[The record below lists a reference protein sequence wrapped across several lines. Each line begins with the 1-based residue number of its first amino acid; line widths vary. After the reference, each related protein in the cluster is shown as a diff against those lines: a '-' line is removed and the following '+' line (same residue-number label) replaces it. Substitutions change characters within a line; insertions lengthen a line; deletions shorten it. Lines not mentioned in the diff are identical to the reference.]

1 MNHTVKDAM
10 TPEQA
15 SWRLSTIPF
24 VRVLGM
30 RALLAA
36 APGEAGRL
44 VSALAPRPFLLDAKG
59 ALANGAIAAVID
71 QAGSVAIWGREG
83 LSLPHATVSLSIT
96 FMDSTSEE
104 VVFDS
109 RIVSLGHGLGHTLV
123 EARTAG
129 GRPIAQAMVNYALG
143 AYPGS
148 SGGGGRPKD
157 REGGLADNT
166 DIPPLGGASFLEAL
180 GVRPPTD
187 GAGLQMPFSLSLVG
201 SRDPVALHGGAI
213 AAGLISAADLQAQDR
228 GLRLSHLSV
237 DYLRSGLA
245 QETRF
250 AASVIS
256 ESRKTL
262 CVQVDALQ
270 EGGARRVATAT
281 ARYFSSN

>member
-15 SWRLSTIPF
+15 TWRLSTIPF

-44 VSALAPRPFLLDAKG
+44 VSALAPQPFLLDAQG
-59 ALANGAIAAVID
+59 AIANGALAAVID

-96 FMDSTSEE
+96 FMDQAFEE
-104 VVFDS
+104 VIFDS
-109 RIVSLGHGLGHTLV
+109 RIASLGHGLGHTLV
-123 EARTAG
+123 EARTASG
-129 GRPIAQAMVNYALG
+129 KPLAQAMVNYALG

-148 SGGGGRPKD
+148 SGGGARPKD
-157 REGGLADNT
+157 REGGLAENT

-180 GVRPPTD
+180 KVRPSPEM
-187 GAGLQMPFSLSLVG
+187 GGLQMPFSLSLVG

-213 AAGLISAADLQAQDR
+213 AAGLISAADLHVEGAS
-228 GLRLSHLSV
+228 LRLSHLTV
-237 DYLRSGLA
+237 DYLRSGLS
-245 QETRF
+245 QETNF
-250 AASVIS
+250 APTVIS
-256 ESRKTL
+256 QSRKTL
-262 CVQVDALQ
+262 CVRVDALQ
-270 EGGARRVATAT
+270 DGGARRVATAT